1 MYGYVQLFRTCW
13 FYKIKRKR
21 TMKMKICQRDGM
33 DLLCTAEFWA
43 MFRFPFK
50 MRCTNFKI
58 NLMIHKL
65 SFAKGRVW
73 MLLYT
78 SFCLKSLFETLTSD
92 TSTSVSDSSAPN
104 TQKIKIGELKSAP
117 VVQITPVTF

>member
-1 MYGYVQLFRTCW
+1 
-13 FYKIKRKR
+13 
-21 TMKMKICQRDGM
+21 MKMKICQRDGM

-78 SFCLKSLFETLTSD
+78 SFCLKSLFETIKQTCTWTHYNYLGFFLSAN
-92 TSTSVSDSSAPN
+92 VSLLVLLECYWCN
-104 TQKIKIGELKSAP
+104 LNNWG
-117 VVQITPVTF
+117 